1 MGLLDLIFGR
11 KNKPVEDNTDSNML
25 SETSRPSR
33 GHITTAKIEI
43 NQDNYEDICKKYIAF
58 DTETTGLSPELDVII
73 EIGAVSFIEKKAIES
88 YGSLVNEGHPV
99 PDAAFRVNHISTE
112 MLKSQGKAPEIAYRE
127 LIEFWGE
134 VLDGR
139 IYICAHNATFDIAFL
154 RNTLERLGYSG
165 SLLYIDTL
173 TLSRKL
179 IKGLPN
185 YKQETV
191 AEYFGIKNTRMHRAT
206 TDAVTC
212 GEILAKLLELKGEE
226 IEKEKIKEEKSR
238 PTDEEREVFA
248 VIADSMRMNGC
259 NIHNLRAYRNTAN
272 YVHVLDVYTVLKY
285 KIGKKKS
292 FILIPKAYE
301 NEIEQIEEC
310 TNTEGKTNI
319 RLLFNDP
326 FELVRY
332 GQLFSKI
339 YSDMMASQGIYMNQY
354 EAEFLAQAN
363 LTSFTDCE
371 IEECLEKAKQRKI
384 LRAELQEKELQRKIE
399 QEAEAI
405 AKKEAKLKAR
415 EAEKKKKEDVAAAI
429 TKQRELVKEL
439 CDYQGVVTK
448 EDVLKISKLSSEMGK
463 RAVLQLNDDGQII
476 KIYESVSEASKSVGI
491 APKTIRD
498 VANGKYKHGGGFC
511 WKYAD
516 QLTGE

>member
-1 MGLLDLIFGR
+1 MGLLDFIFGR
-11 KNKPVEDNTDSNML
+11 KNKPVENNSTNNIF
-25 SETSRPSR
+25 SEASKPSR

-43 NQDNYEDICKKYIAF
+43 NPDNYEDICKRYIAF

-73 EIGAVSFIEKKAIES
+73 EIGAASFVEMNAIES
-88 YGSLVNEGHPV
+88 YGSLVDEGQPV
-99 PDAAFRVNHISTE
+99 PSAAYRVNHISTE
-112 MLKSQGKAPEIAYRE
+112 MLRSQGKAPEVAYKE
-127 LIEFWGE
+127 LLDFWGD

-139 IYICAHNATFDIAFL
+139 IYICAHNASFDIAFL
-154 RNTLERLGYSG
+154 KNTLERLGYSG
-165 SLLYIDTL
+165 SLMYIDTL

-206 TDAVTC
+206 SDAETC
-212 GEILAKLLELKGEE
+212 GKILAKLLEMKGEE
-226 IEKEKIKEEKSR
+226 IEKEKIKEERSR
-238 PTDEEREVFA
+238 PTAEEREVFA
-248 VIADSMRMNGC
+248 IIADSMRMNGC
-259 NIHNLRAYRNTAN
+259 NIHNLRAYRNSAN
-272 YVHVLDVYTVLKY
+272 YVHILDVYTVLKY

-292 FILIPKAYE
+292 YIIIPKAYE
-301 NEIEQIEEC
+301 NEVEEIEEC

-319 RLLFNDP
+319 RLVFDDP

-339 YSDMMASQGIYMNQY
+339 YSDMMASQGMYMNQY
-354 EAEFLAQAN
+354 EVEFLAQAN
-363 LTSFTDCE
+363 LTSFTDSE
-371 IEECLEKAKQRKI
+371 IEEYIEKAKQRKI

-405 AKKEAKLKAR
+405 AKKEARAKTR
-415 EAEKKKKEDVAAAI
+415 EAEKKKREDEAAAI
-429 TKQRELVKEL
+429 AKQRELVKEL
-439 CDYQGVVTK
+439 CDYQGKITK

-463 RAVLQLNDDGQII
+463 RAVLQLNDEGQII
-476 KIYESVSEASKSVGI
+476 KIYESLSEASKSVGL

-516 QLTGE
+516 QLTDE